1 MLKRT
6 LFFGNPFHVATSLN
20 QMKLTNKTTG
30 EEKSLPVEDLGFVI
44 FEHPQITF
52 TQGIMR
58 LLAENKVAV
67 VFCDEKYHPS
77 SVLLHL
83 DGNLLQTKRFR
94 SQLDASEPLK
104 KKLWQQ
110 TIEQKLKNQGE
121 LLNANGRDGEAL
133 LYKARQVKSGDTTNE
148 EAKGAAVYWNRLFG
162 AGFNRERFG
171 EAPNV
176 LLNYGYAILRA
187 ATARALSGSGLHPT
201 LGIHH
206 KNQYNSFCLADDIME
221 PYRPYVDQLVLD
233 FLGENSF
240 TNNLDTSCKAKL
252 LGVLNMDVLLNK
264 KRSPLMVALS
274 HTTASLADCLSGEKR
289 KIKYPEFGF

>member
-6 LFFGNPFHVATSLN
+6 LHFGNPFHISTSLN
-20 QMKLTNKTTG
+20 QMKLTNKATG
-30 EEKSLPVEDLGFVI
+30 EERTLPVEDLGFVV

-110 TIEQKLKNQGE
+110 TIEQKLRNQA
-121 LLNANGRDGEAL
+121 LLLDANGRDGEAV
-133 LYKARQVKSGDTTNE
+133 LYKSKQVKSGDTTNE
-148 EAKGAAVYWNRLFG
+148 EAKGASVYWNRLFG
-162 AGFNRERFG
+162 RDFNRERFG
-171 EAPNV
+171 EAPNA

-206 KNQYNSFCLADDIME
+206 QNQFNSFCLADDIME

-233 FLGENSF
+233 FLEENEMV
-240 TNNLDTSCKAKL
+240 NELDKNIKAHL
-252 LGVLNMDVLLNK
+252 LGVLSMDVMING

-274 HTTASLADCLSGEKR
+274 HTTASLADCFAGEKR
-289 KIKYPEFGF
+289 KLKFPEFAS